1 MDALQKLKDFIAQ
14 SELGEDDKKLFSS
27 FLDDLSEE
35 EINDMYKSFED
46 NPALLPYFW
55 QNTKSKI
62 MAISAINSSESISEE
77 QKTELIDDIISM
89 NEDEFKLFL
98 DSITAVLS
106 SEDPQTALK
115 QLSQEQEQAH
125 EEFISQAKK
134 FVEQLKQEHLV
145 LQKDQDEDDYED
157 TLAKIKGL

>member
-1 MDALQKLKDFIAQ
+1 MDTLQKLKDLITQ
-14 SELGEDDKKLFSS
+14 SELGENDKKLFGS

-46 NPALLPYFW
+46 NPTLLPYFW

-62 MAISAINSSESISEE
+62 MAISAINASKSISKE
-77 QKTELIDDIISM
+77 QKTGLVDDIISM

-98 DSITAVLS
+98 DSVTAVLS

-115 QLSQEQEQAH
+115 QLSQKQEQAH
-125 EEFISQAKK
+125 EEFISQAKEFIEK
-134 FVEQLKQEHLV
+134 LKQEHLT

-157 TLAKIKGL
+157 TLAKIKEL